1 MSLGC
6 APNSILLLFT
16 RSRYCGCPH
25 KVHTGCIQLGCT
37 SCSSFGPDAA
47 KSLVSPE
54 FWSTKQEYAIW
65 NAAFVYNCA
74 IHWNIGQKHAGVHAG
89 KSNQMQ

>member
-1 MSLGC
+1 MAALTKCILGAC
-6 APNSILLLFT
+6 NWDVLAAVAS
-16 RSRYCGCPH
+16 
-25 KVHTGCIQLGCT
+25 
-37 SCSSFGPDAA
+37 GPDAA
-47 KSLVSPE
+47 ESLVSPE

-89 KSNQMQ
+89 RSNQMQ